1 MTSVHLQ
8 RAVEHWA
15 RGEYYDAHE
24 VLEDFAE
31 ELEDDDD
38 DWAIAIA
45 LVQIASSL
53 HKHTEKVGESAVV
66 GKLEVAL
73 KALDGAPDHW
83 QGLTLGTTREA
94 VRSMYEALRRG
105 ASPGPMPELRL
116 RG

>member
-45 LVQIASSL
+45 LVQIAASL
-53 HKHTEKVGESAVV
+53 HKHTEKVGEGAVV

-73 KALDGAPDHW
+73 STLDTAPDHW
-83 QGLTLGTTREA
+83 HGLTLGATRA
-94 VRSMYEALRRG
+94 SVRSMYEALRRG
-105 ASPGPMPELRL
+105 ASPDRLPTLRF
-116 RG
+116 GS